1 MNKIIGIIA
10 LLCAIVMSSHTLY
23 AADGKKSAAVVY
35 FSATGTTKAV
45 AEKIAAST
53 GADIYEIVP
62 KDAYS
67 SADLNYHD
75 DDCRANR
82 EMKDRSARP
91 AIANDLAAVAAHD
104 VVFIGYPIWW
114 DTAPRIISTFIE
126 AYDLKGAEIHL
137 FCTSG
142 SSGIDTSISDLRGA
156 YPSLDIK
163 NGRRLNGASA
173 SDIDAWIR
181 SF

>member
-1 MNKIIGIIA
+1 MNKMICIIA
-10 LLCAIVMSSHTLY
+10 LLCAIVMYAPSLY
-23 AADGKKSAAVVY
+23 AADSQKRAAVLY

-45 AEKIAAST
+45 AEKIASAT

-62 KDAYS
+62 KEKYS
-67 SADLNYHD
+67 SADLNYRD
-75 DDCRANR
+75 DSSRVNR
-82 EMKDRSARP
+82 EMNDRSARP
-91 AIANDLAAVAAHD
+91 AIANDLAAAAAHD
-104 VVFIGYPIWW
+104 VIFIGYPIWW
-114 DTAPRIISTFIE
+114 GTAPRIISTFIE